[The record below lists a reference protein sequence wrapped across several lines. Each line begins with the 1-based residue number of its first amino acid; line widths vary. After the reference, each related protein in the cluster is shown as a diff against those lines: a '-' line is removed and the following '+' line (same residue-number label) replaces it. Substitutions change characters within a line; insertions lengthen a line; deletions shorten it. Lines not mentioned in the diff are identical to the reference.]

1 YPKRRSLEA
10 LLPRSP
16 SPVGRRSRKPLGYPS
31 QVQILPWAF
40 SWRDQCNSSKLSP
53 NPNPYDPRLTGFT
66 ENTEAVLAFHPPV
79 VLQDRFE
86 FGVPCRIHD
95 GLGSRAFTE
104 ALRHQRVDGLLH
116 ERRTEGLQPSEFDAR
131 VRLDLLLQLPQH
143 GRRPVIQRPVLP
155 AHRDQRLMQLISPE
169 RLAFCHDVPTVTD
182 RYTLSSTLTETPT
195 ITFTS
200 TPTDTSR
207 PSWTVRL
214 PATVT
219 VFEIET
225 PGPTPNVQGEKK
237 QVPPVAVDGVK

>member
-1 YPKRRSLEA
+1 MCGMIA
-10 LLPRSP
+10 
-16 SPVGRRSRKPLGYPS
+16 V
-31 QVQILPWAF
+31 A
-40 SWRDQCNSSKLSP
+40 
-53 NPNPYDPRLTGFT
+53 
-66 ENTEAVLAFHPPV
+66 EAVSSYTSNV
-79 VLQDRFE
+79 WDTVSVL
-86 FGVPCRIHD
+86 
-95 GLGSRAFTE
+95 
-104 ALRHQRVDGLLH
+104 
-116 ERRTEGLQPSEFDAR
+116 
-131 VRLDLLLQLPQH
+131 
-143 GRRPVIQRPVLP
+143 
-155 AHRDQRLMQLISPE
+155 LISHVRE
-169 RLAFCHDVPTVTD
+169 YDVPTVTD